1 MEEIK
6 ILEIDDTSF
15 ECQSLIQFSSLIKL
29 LYKLNQK
36 EKSLE
41 QKVNTI
47 NQVLIEKEKR
57 IKNLELKFERQSKFD
72 ELKKPQSFISS
83 PIKQENYESS
93 SKYINKQSKDIEEKK
108 EADKK
113 EEKNLDDKK
122 EKEINN
128 EFYEIKNEDK
138 EKSEEINN
146 EIKGEK
152 VEDIIKDENKEKSEE
167 KDIDKKKRR

>member
-47 NQVLIEKEKR
+47 NQV
-57 IKNLELKFERQSKFD
+57 
-72 ELKKPQSFISS
+72 
-83 PIKQENYESS
+83 
-93 SKYINKQSKDIEEKK
+93 
-108 EADKK
+108 
-113 EEKNLDDKK
+113 
-122 EKEINN
+122 
-128 EFYEIKNEDK
+128 
-138 EKSEEINN
+138 
-146 EIKGEK
+146 
-152 VEDIIKDENKEKSEE
+152 
-167 KDIDKKKRR
+167 